1 MATEDMILD
10 IDRFATLDVPNTIS
24 ENENDEGP
32 PIVQIV
38 DPSSEY
44 SYQNIKAVKSII
56 GSALM
61 LKGKR
66 KHLFISNLNV
76 GLDYKT
82 TQFEYQLK

>member
-10 IDRFATLDVPNTIS
+10 IDRFVTLDVPNTIS
-24 ENENDEGP
+24 KNENDEGP

-56 GSALM
+56 RSALM
-61 LKGKR
+61 LQEKGK
-66 KHLFISNLNV
+66 HPF
-76 GLDYKT
+76 T
-82 TQFEYQLK
+82 T